1 MSKLNEHTDYLPAFS
16 DPAYDIDKRY
26 NAVFLG
32 KDKEISYFDE
42 KCVGSTLLCPLF
54 KDLTEKDINE
64 FKAYVYKAHH
74 VEHIVTVDGGARGK
88 GMFCIFKRGNK

>member
-16 DPAYDIDKRY
+16 TPDYDIDKRY

-42 KCVGSTLLCPLF
+42 KFTGSILTCPLF
-54 KDLTEKDINE
+54 QDLTEEEINA
-64 FKAYVYKAHH
+64 FKAYAYKAHH
-74 VEHIVTVDGGARGK
+74 VEHIVTVDAGKRGK